1 MKVSEVMTP
10 DVRLTDPDQS
20 IRDAACEMADA
31 DVGSLPV
38 GENDRLIGMITDR
51 DIALRAVAEGR
62 DPQTKV
68 REVMTQ
74 KIQYCFEDEDIED
87 VAQSMRD
94 LGVRRLPVLNRDK
107 RLVGIVTWNKVARPE
122 KPSASKQKK
131 RRSH

>member
-10 DVRLTDPDQS
+10 DVHLTDPDQS

-74 KIQYCFEDEDIED
+74 KIQYCFEDEDVED
-87 VAQSMRD
+87 VARSMQT

-107 RLVGIVTWNKVARPE
+107 RLVGIVTWNKVARTE
-122 KPSASKQKK
+122 SASTTKQKK